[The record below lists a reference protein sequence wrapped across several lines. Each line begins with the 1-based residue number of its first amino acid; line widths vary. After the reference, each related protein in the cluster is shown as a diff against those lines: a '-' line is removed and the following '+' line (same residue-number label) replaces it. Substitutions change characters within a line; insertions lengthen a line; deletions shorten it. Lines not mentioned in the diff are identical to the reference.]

1 MPLFTMRNPFR
12 KTGKRELN
20 LPKNLSKAQGK
31 EILQIIRKARSDDGI
46 PRSAQDSIPF
56 QRMFPDG
63 ICRVTDYYYTLTIQY
78 QGINYQLAQQ
88 EDKTAIFEEWCAFL
102 NSFDSSIHF
111 ELSFMNMATDA
122 ESFEKKAHFY
132 YCREALMGQ
141 VKTPGNRISGGFSA
155 RYSVLCGQQ
164 SFSKCQ
170 ISLLYW
176 SIVLSEEK

>member
-1 MPLFTMRNPFR
+1 MLLFTIRNPFR

-20 LPKNLSKAQGK
+20 LPKNLSKAQEK

-63 ICRVTDYYYTLTIQY
+63 ICRVTDRYYTLTIQY
-78 QGINYQLAQQ
+78 QDINYQLAQQ

-102 NSFDSSIHF
+102 N
-111 ELSFMNMATDA
+111 MATDA
-122 ESFEKKAHFY
+122 ESFEKKVHFY

-141 VKTPGNRISGGFSA
+141 VNPPGNRISGGFSA
-155 RYSVLCGQQ
+155 RYSVPCGQQ

>member
-1 MPLFTMRNPFR
+1 MFTMRNPFR

-20 LPKNLSKAQGK
+20 LPKNLSKAQEK

-63 ICRVTDYYYTLTIQY
+63 ICRVTERYYTLTIQY
-78 QGINYQLAQQ
+78 QDINYQLAQQ

-111 ELSFMNMATDA
+111 ELSFMNMATTRKA
-122 ESFEKKAHFY
+122 LRKRFAFPTGMITLTAFE
-132 YCREALMGQ
+132 
-141 VKTPGNRISGGFSA
+141 TSTA
-155 RYSVLCGQQ
+155 RCLRP
-164 SFSKCQ
+164 
-170 ISLLYW
+170 SLRRA
-176 SIVLSEEK
+176 ITV

>member
-1 MPLFTMRNPFR
+1 
-12 KTGKRELN
+12 
-20 LPKNLSKAQGK
+20 
-31 EILQIIRKARSDDGI
+31 
-46 PRSAQDSIPF
+46 
-56 QRMFPDG
+56 MFPDG
-63 ICRVTDYYYTLTIQY
+63 ICRVTDHYYTLTIQY
-78 QGINYQLAQQ
+78 QDINYQLAQQ